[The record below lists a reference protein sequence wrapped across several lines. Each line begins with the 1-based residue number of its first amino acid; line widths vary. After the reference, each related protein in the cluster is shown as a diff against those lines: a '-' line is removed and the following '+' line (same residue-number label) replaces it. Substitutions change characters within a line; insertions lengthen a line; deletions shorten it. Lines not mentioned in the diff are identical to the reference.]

1 MIDRPLNE
9 QQLLLRAQSIA
20 GLTLEQLAEDLG
32 VNVPESLKKNKGW
45 IGNLLELALG
55 ATAGSKPQQDFP
67 ELGIE
72 LKSIPIDNAGKPLET
87 TYVCIT
93 PLTGIGGLTWQQSN
107 ICNKLRKVLWI
118 PILSERTLA
127 IKDRQIGNPFIWQ
140 PNPSEQR
147 LMQQDWE
154 ELMEL
159 IALGQ
164 VATITAK
171 IGQVLQLR
179 PKAANSKALTPAI
192 GCDGTQIMTLPRGFY
207 LKIPFTH
214 QILKNQFNL

>member
-1 MIDRPLNE
+1 MIERPSDE
-9 QQLLLRAQSIA
+9 QQLLLRAQSLA
-20 GLTLEQLAEDLG
+20 GLTLSQLADDLK
-32 VNVPESLKKNKGW
+32 VTVPDSLKNNKGW

-72 LKSIPIDNAGKPLET
+72 LKSIPIDCRGKPLET

-93 PLTGIGGLTWQQSN
+93 PLMGIGGLTWQQSN
-107 ICNKLRKVLWI
+107 IFNKLRKVLWI
-118 PILSERTLA
+118 PILSERSLA
-127 IKDRQIGNPFIWQ
+127 ISERQIGSPFIWQ
-140 PNPSEQR
+140 PSADQLQ

-154 ELMEL
+154 EIMEL
-159 IALGQ
+159 IALGK
-164 VATITAK
+164 ISSINGK

-179 PKAANSKALTPAI
+179 PKGANSKALTSAI
-192 GCDGTQIMTLPRGFY
+192 GIDGAPIMTLPRGFY

-214 QILKNQFNL
+214 QILKAQFNY

>member
-1 MIDRPLNE
+1 MVERPYSE
-9 QQLLLRAQSIA
+9 QQLLDRAQMLA
-20 GLTLEQLAEDLG
+20 GLTLSQVANDLG
-32 VNVPESLKKNKGW
+32 LEVPQSLRRNKGW

-72 LKSIPIDNAGKPLET
+72 LKSIPINAAGKPLET

-93 PLTGIGGLTWQQSN
+93 PLTGIGGLTWAQSN
-107 ICNKLRKVLWI
+107 IFNKLKKVLWI
-118 PILSERTLA
+118 PILSDKSLA
-127 IKDRQIGNPFIWQ
+127 IGDRQIGSPFIWQ
-140 PNPSEQR
+140 PNEREQC

-154 ELMEL
+154 EIMEL
-159 IALGQ
+159 IALGEIN
-164 VATITAK
+164 TITAK

-179 PKAANSKALTPAI
+179 PKGANAKALTK
-192 GCDGTQIMTLPRGFY
+192 GVGRDGETIMTLPRGFY

-214 QILKNQFNL
+214 QILIDQFKL